1 MNGTSD
7 FRRLF
12 SCKKNKKIICKS
24 LTLLLLAIGLW
35 TGSALAATSSS
46 GPIAILLSDNDEA
59 FLQQATAFSDEVD
72 LKTEVFNLQ
81 GDETRDPGLKDRLLA
96 TKPTLIY
103 ALGAK
108 AAYVA
113 KLWTQGHQEI
123 PVIFAM
129 VLNWQRY
136 NLLEGN
142 TNMSGI
148 AAEIAPGTQFA
159 NMTMFSPTVKRIGL
173 LYSPYS
179 TVLLAQARKEAAL
192 LGLELVA
199 EPIEQPKDF
208 QRGFKKLSGQID
220 AFWVL
225 NDPILFT
232 LENLDWLEGRCL
244 KEKLICVGQSK
255 NLAKMGLTLSVNP
268 EISQIS
274 IQAAG
279 MAKNILVRG
288 QKPSEIRVMEPL
300 STQLLVNHKTAERIG
315 LILSSQALNMATNV
329 IDR

>member
-7 FRRLF
+7 FRRFF
-12 SCKKNKKIICKS
+12 SCKKNKRIICKS
-24 LTLLLLAIGLW
+24 LTFLLLAIGLW
-35 TGSALAATSSS
+35 TGSALAATPS
-46 GPIAILLSDNDEA
+46 GPIAILLSDSDEA

-72 LKTEVFNLQ
+72 LKTEIFNLQ
-81 GDETRDPGLKDRLLA
+81 GDETRDPGLKDRLLS
-96 TKPTLIY
+96 TRPTLIY
-103 ALGAK
+103 ALGAR
-108 AAYVA
+108 AAYAA
-113 KLWTQGHQEI
+113 KLWTRGHQEI

-129 VLNWQRY
+129 VLNWQHY

-148 AAEIAPGTQFA
+148 AAEMAPGTQFA
-159 NMTMFSPTVKRIGL
+159 NMTMFLPTVKRIGL

-208 QRGFKKLSGQID
+208 QHGFKKLSGRID

-225 NDPILFT
+225 NDPMLFT

-244 KEKLICVGQSK
+244 REKLLCVGQSK

-274 IQAAG
+274 IQAAA
-279 MAKNILVRG
+279 MTKNILLRG
-288 QKPSEIRVMEPL
+288 QKPSDIKVMEPIG
-300 STQLLVNHKTAERIG
+300 TQLMVNRKTAERIG
-315 LILSSQALNMATNV
+315 LNLSTQALSMATNV
-329 IDR
+329 IDH